1 MLMVELCV
9 PNSSF
14 ICSWA
19 KLFLFSRDLKDESLV
34 LGGRQSPST
43 SLTSGAAGRKLL
55 QPQMSQLLCLHGSE
69 SPAAAELLGLF
80 CSQWRL
86 EPGSL

>member
-1 MLMVELCV
+1 MAELCV
-9 PNSSF
+9 TNSSS

-19 KLFLFSRDLKDESLV
+19 KLFLFSRDLKDKSLG
-34 LGGRQSPST
+34 LGGRQSSST
-43 SLTSGAAGRKLL
+43 SLTSAAAGRKLL
-55 QPQMSQLLCLHGSE
+55 QPQMSQLLCPHGSD

-86 EPGSL
+86 KPGSL